1 MSGLSRCQLQDVYHV
16 VCCGKFNMEVL
27 VPVHFGR
34 MELAG
39 WVADFVVLRLIFL
52 PFLFPVL
59 FLTYRAMILT
69 IGLSGEE
76 PRSVSIEGFDHIH
89 IHTYTHTFAHP
100 NTLR

>member
-1 MSGLSRCQLQDVYHV
+1 
-16 VCCGKFNMEVL
+16 MEVL